1 MIDKFQNILATFRYC
16 GAQDTAYGDYN
27 PKEFGTLHNH
37 CGCVSYALQ
46 QMLGGDI
53 MQGKVNGVSHMWNSI
68 GMVEV
73 DLCSEQF
80 GATPI
85 TFFPASGRIVKPRKT
100 VNKRFQ
106 TFWDRVQTQYYR

>member
-1 MIDKFQNILATFRYC
+1 MIDKFQDILSHFRHC
-16 GAQDTAYGDYN
+16 GSEDTAYGDYL
-27 PKEFGTLHNH
+27 PEQFGKLHNH

-53 MQGKVNGVSHMWNSI
+53 MQGKVNGVPHMWNSI

-85 TFFPASGRIVKPRKT
+85 TFFQQGGRIVKPRKT
-100 VNKRFQ
+100 INKRFQ
-106 TFWDRVQTQYYR
+106 LFWDRVQETYYR

>member
-1 MIDKFQNILATFRYC
+1 MIDKFQNILSTFRYC
-16 GAQDTAYGDYN
+16 GAQDTAYGDYM
-27 PKEFGTLHNH
+27 PEQYGTLHNH

-46 QMLGGDI
+46 QMMGGDI

-68 GMVEV
+68 NMTEV

-100 VNKRFQ
+100 INKRFQ

>member
-1 MIDKFQNILATFRYC
+1 MIDKFQLILSHFRYC
-16 GAQDTAYGDYN
+16 GSRDTAYGEYI
-27 PKEFGTLHNH
+27 PQQFGKLHNH

-46 QMLGGDI
+46 KMLGGDI
-53 MQGKVNGVSHMWNSI
+53 MQGKVNGVPHMWNSI

-85 TFFPASGRIVKPRKT
+85 TFFQQGGRIVKPRKT
-100 VNKRFQ
+100 INKRFQ
-106 TFWDRVQTQYYR
+106 LFWNRVQETYYK